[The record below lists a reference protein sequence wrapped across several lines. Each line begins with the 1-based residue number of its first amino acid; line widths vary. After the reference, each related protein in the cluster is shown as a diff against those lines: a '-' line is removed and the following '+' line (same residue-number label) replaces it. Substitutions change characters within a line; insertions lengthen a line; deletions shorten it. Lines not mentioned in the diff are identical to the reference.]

1 MSLKILVLYH
11 GEGKWKALT
20 SLMDRIEAPEYLK
33 TRYKKLLMEYQKVWK
48 TKEKNKAFSALVSQL
63 LNCEDIFRM
72 FEDKLPPVVKKKADI
87 NKEYRQKCDEWC
99 DLVYDNLDIYADFV
113 DKKTKD
119 TAFISILLHKIA
131 TEKKNTRYKL
141 VLYCVG

>member
-1 MSLKILVLYH
+1 
-11 GEGKWKALT
+11 
-20 SLMDRIEAPEYLK
+20 
-33 TRYKKLLMEYQKVWK
+33 MEYKKVWK
-48 TKEKNKAFSALVSQL
+48 TKEKNKAFSALVAQL